1 MVPNYDEKIEFGVL
15 VSFAYPVENSG
26 QSEFNL
32 VIRFILQVIDMY
44 VDEEVVV
51 AMLGDTAVVLHPDD
65 QRYKVA
71 NALIT
76 FVSAAILIILLLASP
91 REACEPL
98 PIILDSFVDM
108 SFGIDCMVSRAIYEP

>member
-15 VSFAYPVENSG
+15 MSFAYPVENSG

-32 VIRFILQVIDMY
+32 VIRFILQVIYMC

-51 AMLGDTAVVLHPDD
+51 ATTRVETMLGDTAVALHPDD

-76 FVSAAILIILLLASP
+76 SVSAAILIILLLASP
-91 REACEPL
+91 WEACDPSLQE
-98 PIILDSFVDM
+98 
-108 SFGIDCMVSRAIYEP
+108 